1 MCPGTIMQKMEI
13 DSAFVFKQCSLC
25 HTVWETKDHFLNDPE
40 IRLNG
45 YQFTGRNFVNSHR
58 GGMLVF
64 THHRSTCGTTLAV
77 YARQLK
83 DFEQELQEE

>member
-1 MCPGTIMQKMEI
+1 MQKKEMTTA
-13 DSAFVFKQCSLC
+13 SAFKQCSLC
-25 HTVWETKDHFLNDPE
+25 HTVWHTKDMFLNDPD

-45 YQFTGRNFVNSHR
+45 YQFTGRNFVNSTQ

-64 THHRSTCGTTLAV
+64 THQRSSCGTTLAI

-83 DFEQELQEE
+83 EYEQEYQED

>member
-1 MCPGTIMQKMEI
+1 MQKKEMN
-13 DSAFVFKQCSLC
+13 SASAFKQCSLC
-25 HTVWETKDHFLNDPE
+25 HMVWDTKETFLNDPD

-45 YQFTGRNFVNSHR
+45 YQFTGRHYANSSN

-64 THHRSTCGTTLAV
+64 THHRSTCGTTLAI

-83 DFEQELQEE
+83 DFEPEYQED